1 MAGIFPEKERGSEV
15 SATPTEPEELRQEIA
30 QTRAELGATV
40 EALAHKADVKARAHE
55 TAEEVRERVHGAV
68 DSVAYQMGRQRER
81 IARLDP
87 RVRVGLI
94 ALAAGLVALFVVR
107 KVRGRSS

>member
-1 MAGIFPEKERGSEV
+1 MST
-15 SATPTEPEELRQEIA
+15 TPTEPEELRREIA

-55 TAEEVRERVHGAV
+55 AADEVRERVHGAV
-68 DSVAYQMGRQRER
+68 DSMAYQMGRQRER

-87 RVRVGLI
+87 RLRVGVVALI
-94 ALAAGLVALFVVR
+94 AGLVALLVVR
-107 KVRGRSS
+107 KVRRRSS

>member
-1 MAGIFPEKERGSEV
+1 V
-15 SATPTEPEELRQEIA
+15 STTPTEPEQLREDIA

-40 EALAHKADVKARAHE
+40 EALAYKADVKARAHE
-55 TAEEVRERVHGAV
+55 AADEVRERVHGAV
-68 DSVAYQMGRQRER
+68 DSAAYQMGRQRER

-87 RVRVGLI
+87 RIRVGVI
-94 ALAAGLVALFVVR
+94 ALVAGLVALLVVR